1 MNFIRIFLYDLPYL
15 SMFNGGVM
23 DLPAYFYFQK
33 KKHICS
39 LYTIYIHTKLL
50 PHEIVM
56 LAQPKASIGWTTLFF
71 FVEIVIIFAVPF
83 GIWYH

>member
-1 MNFIRIFLYDLPYL
+1 
-15 SMFNGGVM
+15 M

-33 KKHICS
+33 KTHICS

-71 FVEIVIIFAVPF
+71 LEFILEIVIIFAVPF